1 MRRLKIL
8 KRLIIAILV
17 LIIIALGYLY
27 RNIADR
33 HPGYTLNLNINPSM
47 QPGII
52 QVGFGKIPITPEI
65 IDTWNDMDGNAKYEP
80 EKGDSYNDLN
90 GNGKFDPVWIA
101 GFHNRRPA
109 NGIHDDIW
117 ARVMVLDDGQT
128 RMAIVGLDVVG
139 FLHDDIVDIR
149 KALSD
154 ELNIDY
160 TIICSTHNHEGPDL
174 VGIWGESPFKSGVN
188 PDYMYHVKDQTIVA
202 INNAVRTMRPARLKF
217 AQDLQ
222 RGADFVM
229 DTREPQEM
237 DFGIRVIQAIDIETD
252 TTLGSLISWGN
263 HPETLWSKNLF
274 ISSDFPHFIRETV
287 EKGVQR
293 GEHVLAKGIGG
304 TAVYISSS
312 VGGLMTTRPG
322 FPIPNPFTS
331 EQLTGATFEKA
342 EAQGQ
347 QVGLLILNALSNN
360 DAVDIEK
367 ANIKLRAKTIS
378 IPLDNN
384 NFRLG
389 FALGVISHGTT
400 GWMNVRTEVSA
411 FQIGPASFITIPG
424 EIYPEIVNGG
434 VVSPPGQDFAISPL
448 EVPPL
453 RSFMQGK
460 FKFVF
465 GLANDEIGYIIP
477 KSEWDEKPPYLY
489 NDDESPYGEENS
501 IGPEA
506 APIVYKSLIEL
517 LGSLYND

>member
-1 MRRLKIL
+1 MKIL

-174 VGIWGESPFKSGVN
+174 VGIWGESIFKSGVD
-188 PDYMYHVKDQTIVA
+188 PKYMEFVKKQTVTAIARAVA
-202 INNAVRTMRPARLKF
+202 NMRQAKLNLLK
-217 AQDLQ
+217 
-222 RGADFVM
+222 
-229 DTREPQEM
+229 
-237 DFGIRVIQAIDIETD
+237 I
-252 TTLGSLISWGN
+252 
-263 HPETLWSKNLF
+263 
-274 ISSDFPHFIRETV
+274 
-287 EKGVQR
+287 
-293 GEHVLAKGIGG
+293 
-304 TAVYISSS
+304 
-312 VGGLMTTRPG
+312 
-322 FPIPNPFTS
+322 
-331 EQLTGATFEKA
+331 
-342 EAQGQ
+342 
-347 QVGLLILNALSNN
+347 
-360 DAVDIEK
+360 
-367 ANIKLRAKTIS
+367 
-378 IPLDNN
+378 
-384 NFRLG
+384 
-389 FALGVISHGTT
+389 
-400 GWMNVRTEVSA
+400 
-411 FQIGPASFITIPG
+411 
-424 EIYPEIVNGG
+424 
-434 VVSPPGQDFAISPL
+434 
-448 EVPPL
+448 
-453 RSFMQGK
+453 
-460 FKFVF
+460 
-465 GLANDEIGYIIP
+465 
-477 KSEWDEKPPYLY
+477 
-489 NDDESPYGEENS
+489 
-501 IGPEA
+501 
-506 APIVYKSLIEL
+506 
-517 LGSLYND
+517 

>member
-1 MRRLKIL
+1 MEFVKKQTVTAIARAVANMR
-8 KRLIIAILV
+8 
-17 LIIIALGYLY
+17 
-27 RNIADR
+27 
-33 HPGYTLNLNINPSM
+33 
-47 QPGII
+47 Q
-52 QVGFGKIPITPEI
+52 
-65 IDTWNDMDGNAKYEP
+65 AK
-80 EKGDSYNDLN
+80 
-90 GNGKFDPVWIA
+90 
-101 GFHNRRPA
+101 
-109 NGIHDDIW
+109 
-117 ARVMVLDDGQT
+117 
-128 RMAIVGLDVVG
+128 
-139 FLHDDIVDIR
+139 
-149 KALSD
+149 
-154 ELNIDY
+154 
-160 TIICSTHNHEGPDL
+160 
-174 VGIWGESPFKSGVN
+174 
-188 PDYMYHVKDQTIVA
+188 
-202 INNAVRTMRPARLKF
+202 LKF
-217 AQDLQ
+217 AQNLND
-222 RGADFVM
+222 GSNFVM
-229 DTREPQEM
+229 DTRKPQEM
-237 DFGIRVIQAIDIETD
+237 DPGIRVIQAIDVETD

-263 HPETLWSKNLF
+263 HPETLWSRNLL
-274 ISSDFPHFIRETV
+274 ISSDFPHFIRESV
-287 EKGVQR
+287 ENGVRKGNK
-293 GEHVLAKGIGG
+293 VLAKGIGG
-304 TAVYISSS
+304 TSVYISSS
-312 VGGLMTTRPG
+312 VGGLMTTRPD
-322 FPIPNPFTS
+322 FPIPDPFTGA
-331 EQLTGATFEKA
+331 QLTGATFEKTK
-342 EAQGQ
+342 AQGQ

>member
-1 MRRLKIL
+1 MKIL
-8 KRLIIAILV
+8 KRFIIVIFV
-17 LIIIALGYLY
+17 LIIIVLGYLY

-33 HPGYTLNLNINPSM
+33 HPGYSVNLNIDPSK
-47 QPGII
+47 QPEII
-52 QVGFGKIPITPEI
+52 RVGFGKIAITPEV
-65 IDTWNDMDGNAKYEP
+65 IDTWNDVDGNAKYEP

-90 GNGKFDPVWIA
+90 GNGKFDAVWIA

-109 NGIHDDIW
+109 QGIHDNIW

-128 RMAIVGLDVVG
+128 RLAIVGLDVVG

-149 KALSD
+149 KALPKY
-154 ELNIDY
+154 LNIDY
-160 TIICSTHNHEGPDL
+160 PIICSTHNHEGPDL

-188 PDYMYHVKDQTIVA
+188 PDYMNFVKNQTVTA
-202 INNAVRTMRPARLKF
+202 IERAVKNMRPAKLRF
-217 AQDLQ
+217 AQDLEN
-222 RGADFVM
+222 GANLVM
-229 DTREPQEM
+229 DTRLPKEM
-237 DFGIRVIQAIDIETD
+237 DPGIRVIQAIDVETD

-263 HPETLWSKNLF
+263 HPETLWSRNLL
-274 ISSDFPHFIRETV
+274 ISSDFPHFIRESV
-287 EKGVQR
+287 ENGVRKGNK
-293 GEHVLAKGIGG
+293 VLAKGIGG
-304 TAVYISSS
+304 TSVYISSS
-312 VGGLMTTRPG
+312 VGGLMTTRPD
-322 FPIPNPFTS
+322 FTIPDPFTGA
-331 EQLTGATFEKA
+331 QLTGATFEKA
-342 EAQGQ
+342 KAQGQ
-347 QVGLLILNALSNN
+347 QIGLLILDVLKSET
-360 DAVDIEK
+360 AVEIKK

-389 FALGVISHGTT
+389 FALGVIKHGTIS
-400 GWMNVRTEVSA
+400 WMKVRTEVSA

-434 VVSPPGQDFAISPL
+434 VVSPPGQDYAIAPL

-477 KSEWDEKPPYLY
+477 KSEWDVKPPYLY

-501 IGPEA
+501 IGPET
-506 APIVYKSLIEL
+506 APIVYSSLIEL